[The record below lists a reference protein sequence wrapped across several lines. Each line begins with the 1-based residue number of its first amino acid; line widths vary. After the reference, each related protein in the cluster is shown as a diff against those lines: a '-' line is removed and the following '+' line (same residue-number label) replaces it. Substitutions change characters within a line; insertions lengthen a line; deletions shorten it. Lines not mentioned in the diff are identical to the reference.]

1 VLRPSP
7 LGHADPRTTRRYDQA
22 RETLDRSPAY
32 DLGQLLAA
40 GVARHAQTYAV

>member
-22 RETLDRSPAY
+22 RESWTAHPLN
-32 DLGQLLAA
+32 LGQLLAD